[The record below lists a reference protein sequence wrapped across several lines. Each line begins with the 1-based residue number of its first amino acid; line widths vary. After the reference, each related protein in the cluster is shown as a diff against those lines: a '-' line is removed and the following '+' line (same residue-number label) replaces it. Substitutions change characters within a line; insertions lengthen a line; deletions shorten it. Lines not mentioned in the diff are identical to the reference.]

1 MILGLVSW
9 LLGRPN
15 PTGRLEGAADANP
28 NVDVDVDEL
37 AAEARSDRVTPA
49 VLSNEHDRSAYPL
62 TAYLEEGERPE
73 YVLRGG
79 DLMISDEAETLAREH
94 PSRELQVVISSRRVL
109 FVMGGRRSDELW
121 GVPLAD
127 VENVYLDD
135 ESSRQYV
142 IVESERD
149 DAAMTFF
156 ADVTLNMN
164 PTEVHEAVEF
174 LETSASETGESGVE
188 GEGDAEAE
196 RKENGNENEK
206 GEHHQRTDE

>member
-15 PTGRLEGAADANP
+15 PAGRLEGAADANP
-28 NVDVDVDEL
+28 NADVDVEEL
-37 AAEARSDRVTPA
+37 AAEARSDRVTTE

-73 YVLRGG
+73 YVFRGG

-94 PSRELQVVISSRRVL
+94 PSRELQVVVSTRRVL

-121 GVPLAD
+121 EVPLAD
-127 VENVYLDD
+127 VEDVYLDD
-135 ESSRQYV
+135 ESSRQYI

-164 PTEVHEAVEF
+164 PTEVREAVEF
-174 LETSASETGESGVE
+174 LETSATETGESEVE
-188 GEGDAEAE
+188 GKGDA
-196 RKENGNENEK
+196 KEEEK
-206 GEHHQRTDE
+206 EQEEHHQRTDE

>member
-15 PTGRLEGAADANP
+15 PAGRLEGAADANP
-28 NVDVDVDEL
+28 NADVDVEKL
-37 AAEARSDRVTPA
+37 AAEARSDRVTTE

-73 YVLRGG
+73 YVFRGG

-94 PSRELQVVISSRRVL
+94 PSRELQVVVSTRRVL

-121 GVPLAD
+121 EVPLAD
-127 VENVYLDD
+127 VEGVYLDD
-135 ESSRQYV
+135 ESSRQYI

-164 PTEVHEAVEF
+164 PTEVREAVEF
-174 LETSASETGESGVE
+174 LETSATETGESEVE
-188 GEGDAEAE
+188 GKGDAEE
-196 RKENGNENEK
+196 EE
-206 GEHHQRTDE
+206 EHHQRTDE

>member
-9 LLGRPN
+9 LFGRSEP
-15 PTGRLEGAADANP
+15 PGRVGEASDAGA
-28 NVDVDVDEL
+28 DVDVDEL
-37 AAEARSDRVTPA
+37 AARARSDRLTPG

-62 TAYLEEGERPE
+62 TAYLEDEERPE
-73 YVLRGG
+73 YVFRGG

-94 PSRELQVVISSRRVL
+94 PSRELQVVISTRRVL

-121 GVPLAD
+121 EIPFED
-127 VENVYLDD
+127 VEEIYLDD
-135 ESSRQYV
+135 ETSKQYI

-164 PTEVHEAVEF
+164 PEHVREALAFVEASSD
-174 LETSASETGESGVE
+174 SAE
-188 GEGDAEAE
+188 GEGESQE
-196 RKENGNENEK
+196 
-206 GEHHQRTDE
+206 QRPDE